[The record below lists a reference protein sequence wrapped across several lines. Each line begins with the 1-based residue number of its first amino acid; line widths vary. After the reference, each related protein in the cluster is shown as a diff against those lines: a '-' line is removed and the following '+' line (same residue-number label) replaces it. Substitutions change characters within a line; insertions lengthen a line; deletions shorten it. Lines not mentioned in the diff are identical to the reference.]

1 VSDHT
6 NEDGPREM
14 ARIGKDTPS
23 RPAGRLTRIKLSD
36 QITEEIRRRISREG
50 LHPGD
55 RLPNERSLMEYY
67 GCSKGT
73 IREALKALEVEGL
86 LRMVSGPNGGPEVQA
101 ASIDIVTQQL
111 RRYLHFQKLDFAQV
125 YELRQTLEVVLA
137 RNVTGR
143 LTEEH
148 LTRLAQNIALCDA
161 ANQAQDRERVRTAE
175 TEFHDILCEASD
187 NVMLIFMCRFLN
199 SMLRDL
205 VSYRSEA
212 MVEHDHFGAHNV
224 DAHRD
229 LLAAFRARDA
239 DAAAAIMS
247 EHMDCASRFMRKLD
261 ASFHMDRILTR

>member
-1 VSDHT
+1 MSTDMSKPGT
-6 NEDGPREM
+6 
-14 ARIGKDTPS
+14 
-23 RPAGRLTRIKLSD
+23 GRLARIKLSD
-36 QITEEIRRRISREG
+36 QITEDIRRRISHEG

-55 RLPNERSLMEYY
+55 RLPNERALMEYY

-86 LRMVSGPNGGPEVQA
+86 VRMVSGPNGGPEVQA

-111 RRYLHFQKLDFAQV
+111 RRFLHFQKLDFSQV

-143 LTEEH
+143 LTEDH
-148 LTRLAQNIALCDA
+148 LRRLAENIEICEA
-161 ANQAQDRERVRTAE
+161 ANIAQDRARGRAAE

-212 MVEHDHFGAHNV
+212 MVEHEHFGAHNV
-224 DAHRD
+224 DAHRA

-239 DAAAAIMS
+239 EAAAKIMGA
-247 EHMDCASRFMRKLD
+247 HMACAAGFMGKLD
-261 ASFHMDRILTR
+261 ASFHMDRLLPR

>member
-1 VSDHT
+1 MDKANT
-6 NEDGPREM
+6 QR
-14 ARIGKDTPS
+14 PS
-23 RPAGRLTRIKLSD
+23 GRLARIKLSD
-36 QITEEIRRRISREG
+36 QITEDIRRRISREG

-55 RLPNERSLMEYY
+55 RLPNERSLMEHY

-137 RNVTGR
+137 RNVTER
-143 LTEEH
+143 LDDA
-148 LTRLAQNIALCDA
+148 LLSRLEQNIADCDA
-161 ANQAQDRERVRTAE
+161 ANEMQDRERVRTLE

-212 MVEHDHFGAHNV
+212 MAEHEDFGAHNV
-224 DAHRD
+224 DAHRH

-239 DAAAAIMS
+239 DTAKAQ
-247 EHMDCASRFMRKLD
+247 FYQ
-261 ASFHMDRILTR
+261 

>member
-1 VSDHT
+1 MSK
-6 NEDGPREM
+6 NETRASG
-14 ARIGKDTPS
+14 
-23 RPAGRLTRIKLSD
+23 GRLSRIKLSD
-36 QITEEIRRRISREG
+36 QITEDIRRRISREG

-125 YELRQTLEVVLA
+125 YELRETLEVVLA
-137 RNVTGR
+137 RNVTPR
-143 LTEEH
+143 LTKEH
-148 LTRLAQNIALCDA
+148 LARLEQNIADCDA
-161 ANQAQDRERVRTAE
+161 ANAAQDRERVRALE

-212 MVEHDHFGAHNV
+212 MPEHEDFGEHNV
-224 DAHRD
+224 DAHRQ

-239 DAAAAIMS
+239 DAAARLMG
-247 EHMDCASRFMRKLD
+247 EHMACAASFMGKLD
-261 ASFHMDRILTR
+261 ASFHMDRMLSR